1 MLIDPHVHL
10 RDWNQ
15 ADRETVYHGLSVA
28 RECGIVGLFEMPNT
42 DPPLTS
48 PELLRR
54 RILLGDAAREQ
65 LQTETGGDVFHGIY
79 GGLTSDPAQIRDAV
93 AAQRELFPRV
103 VGFKLFAGHS
113 TGNMGVITVA
123 KQLTVWQTLA
133 QAGYTGVV
141 AVHAE
146 REDLLKPDLWDAMQP
161 RSHQKARPP
170 LAEIASVQTQLV
182 LAEAAGFRGTIHIVH
197 VTHPD
202 TAVLIRDLRQTVPFT
217 LSAGVL
223 PAHILI
229 PASRGWKINPPI
241 RQDHERQQLWRHLVS
256 GTFDWIESDHAPH
269 TSAAQEEGAAG
280 LPGIPAFA
288 YLAEVLR
295 KTISPGAWRARTGE
309 RVLEVFGLDRG
320 LFPEISPQ
328 EEGITA
334 EDFRRLSREYQPD
347 VSTILSV

>member
-15 ADRETVYHGLSVA
+15 ADRETVYHGLAVA
-28 RECGIVGLFEMPNT
+28 QRCGIVGLFEMPNT

-48 PELLRR
+48 PETLRR
-54 RILLGDAAREQ
+54 RIALGDAAREQ
-65 LQTETGGDVFHGIY
+65 LRNEAAGDVFHGVY
-79 GGLTSDPAQIRDAV
+79 GGLTSDPGQIRDAV
-93 AAQRELFPRV
+93 AAYRELFPRV

-123 KQLTVWQTLA
+123 EQLTVWQTLA
-133 QAGYTGVV
+133 EEGFTGVV

-146 REDLLKPDLWDAMQP
+146 REDLLKPNLWDAGHP
-161 RSHQKARPP
+161 LSHQHARPA
-170 LAEIASVQTQLV
+170 LAEIASVQTQLA
-182 LAEAAGFRGTIHIVH
+182 LAEAVQYRGTIHIVH

-202 TAVLIRDLRQTVPFT
+202 TAVLIRDLRETIPFQ
-217 LSAGVL
+217 LSAAVT

-241 RQDHERQQLWRHLVS
+241 RRDHERQELWRHLVA

-269 TSAAQEEGAAG
+269 TAAARAAGAAG

-288 YLAEVLR
+288 YMADFLK
-295 KTISPGAWRARTGE
+295 KTLPPEEWRQRTGM
-309 RVLEVFGLDRG
+309 RVLEVFKIDPAV
-320 LFPEISPQ
+320 FPNASHEHGCS
-328 EEGITA
+328 A
-334 EDFRRLSREYQPD
+334 SDFRRLSQEYDPD
-347 VSTILSV
+347 ISAILSL